1 MPELNRVEYSDLYR
15 NYLPLFKHIVL
26 LKQMPFSIF
35 VIFYYIF
42 YKSVFTDK
50 FLKLPGYQL

>member
-42 YKSVFTDK
+42 YAS
-50 FLKLPGYQL
+50 LY